1 VRAEL
6 AVIAAQIDQQQPGR
20 ETAINVRQ
28 ATFLAFPDARA
39 PLFSIAAIVMVG
51 FSLVLL
57 IACANV
63 ANLLL
68 ARAAGRT
75 KEIAVRLSVGATRG
89 RLLRQLLT
97 ESLLIAMAGGAIG
110 AALAAEASQT
120 LVDFALRSLPA
131 EIPFNVDTS
140 PDLRVLGF
148 AFGITCLTGIAFGL
162 MPALQASKPD
172 LQSALKQDDAV
183 CGRSTV
189 GWLRGGL
196 VTVQVAVCMT
206 LMVAAGLLMRGLYA
220 AQTVEPGFN
229 YHDIALVSMDL
240 EGSGYSVPDGAVF
253 HERLMDE
260 IRPLP
265 GIEAVAQASVTPLG
279 QNRRGTVVWPDGQ
292 ENAQR
297 VYMNEVS
304 PGYLQVLEIPIVR
317 GRDFTPAEVT
327 DSPSSVI
334 VTQSTSR
341 RFWPGENPL
350 TKTMEIGVGRGERR
364 VLQVVGVAADT
375 QVLQIG
381 EDDTPFIYLPAG
393 PQTQL
398 RSMILA
404 RTTADFAAVAAAI
417 RKRAE
422 EMDSGLVVNVNRL
435 EENLEIWRS
444 LSRLAAVLS
453 GSMGALALLLASI
466 GVYGVVAYAVSR
478 RLREVGI
485 RMALGASG
493 RDVMSMLL
501 RQAMTPVLVG
511 AVIGVLACAAVS
523 HILSSALFGVSPLD
537 PIVFVV
543 APACLI
549 AVAVLA
555 SVIPARLVMRV
566 DPVNTLRYE

>member
-1 VRAEL
+1 
-6 AVIAAQIDQQQPGR
+6 
-20 ETAINVRQ
+20 
-28 ATFLAFPDARA
+28 
-39 PLFSIAAIVMVG
+39 
-51 FSLVLL
+51 
-57 IACANV
+57 
-63 ANLLL
+63 
-68 ARAAGRT
+68 
-75 KEIAVRLSVGATRG
+75 
-89 RLLRQLLT
+89 
-97 ESLLIAMAGGAIG
+97 
-110 AALAAEASQT
+110 
-120 LVDFALRSLPA
+120 
-131 EIPFNVDTS
+131 
-140 PDLRVLGF
+140 
-148 AFGITCLTGIAFGL
+148 
-162 MPALQASKPD
+162 
-172 LQSALKQDDAV
+172 
-183 CGRSTV
+183 
-189 GWLRGGL
+189 
-196 VTVQVAVCMT
+196 
-206 LMVAAGLLMRGLYA
+206 
-220 AQTVEPGFN
+220 
-229 YHDIALVSMDL
+229 
-240 EGSGYSVPDGAVF
+240 
-253 HERLMDE
+253 
-260 IRPLP
+260 
-265 GIEAVAQASVTPLG
+265 
-279 QNRRGTVVWPDGQ
+279 
-292 ENAQR
+292 
-297 VYMNEVS
+297 MNEVS

-341 RFWPGENPL
+341 RFWPGEDPL